1 LAVLAFGSDCH
12 TVKEFLRSH
21 RRRAWAGGI
30 GLVLFALLLLFLLL
44 VDWNMFRPA
53 LARSITA
60 HTGRPASIDGDL
72 KVNLWSWNPS
82 AEINGLRIEN
92 PSWADRRLM
101 FGAERITLSVSL
113 GRLLRGQ
120 IVLPRVYLLEPEVNL
135 ERDSR
140 GRASW
145 ELGTREGAPKPETKP
160 PKLPTIQSLIIER
173 GRLRVADQIRKL
185 KFSGSLAAAEQMGK
199 PNDSAFELRSSGS
212 LNAKPFRLDATG
224 GPLFALAPDKPY
236 SFSAKLTASDINL
249 DARVNILEP
258 FDLSNVDVAFVVAG
272 NDLADV
278 FYLTGLALPNS
289 PKYRISGTMHVN
301 KTLCTIDDLRGRMG
315 ASDIAGHLQI
325 ETSGE
330 RPKLTGKLSSGT
342 LSLADLVPSLGHPAA
357 VGQSLSASA
366 MPPSTFG
373 EPDISSSDSAK
384 SGAEAGQQKG
394 RLLPDGELQL
404 NRVRGM
410 DADVRY
416 EAASVVAPKVPMKH
430 VSLHLTL
437 DNGLLRLDPLA
448 FVLDQGKFQGTV
460 QINARTD
467 VPTSD
472 INMRIDGVELGQ
484 FKSKTAKA
492 PLQGVMLGRVSLHGD
507 GDSIRKFAAS
517 STGNLS
523 IVIPH
528 GQINE
533 VMAELMGIDVA
544 RGLGLALSQKQ
555 PQADIRCGVIDFKDN
570 HGRVNTTTVY
580 VDTTNVLITGRGSVN
595 LDSEALDLA
604 LQGDPK
610 KLRVLRIRAPITIHG
625 TLLHPAIGVKP
636 AKLAEQ
642 AGVAA
647 ALATLLTPVAAILAL
662 IDPGLAKDKDCSTI
676 LEQANAGVQN

>member
-1 LAVLAFGSDCH
+1 
-12 TVKEFLRSH
+12 
-21 RRRAWAGGI
+21 
-30 GLVLFALLLLFLLL
+30 
-44 VDWNMFRPA
+44 
-53 LARSITA
+53 
-60 HTGRPASIDGDL
+60 
-72 KVNLWSWNPS
+72 
-82 AEINGLRIEN
+82 
-92 PSWADRRLM
+92 
-101 FGAERITLSVSL
+101 
-113 GRLLRGQ
+113 
-120 IVLPRVYLLEPEVNL
+120 
-135 ERDSR
+135 
-140 GRASW
+140 
-145 ELGTREGAPKPETKP
+145 
-160 PKLPTIQSLIIER
+160 
-173 GRLRVADQIRKL
+173 
-185 KFSGSLAAAEQMGK
+185 
-199 PNDSAFELRSSGS
+199 
-212 LNAKPFRLDATG
+212 
-224 GPLFALAPDKPY
+224 
-236 SFSAKLTASDINL
+236 
-249 DARVNILEP
+249 
-258 FDLSNVDVAFVVAG
+258 
-272 NDLADV
+272 
-278 FYLTGLALPNS
+278 
-289 PKYRISGTMHVN
+289 
-301 KTLCTIDDLRGRMG
+301 
-315 ASDIAGHLQI
+315 
-325 ETSGE
+325 
-330 RPKLTGKLSSGT
+330 
-342 LSLADLVPSLGHPAA
+342 
-357 VGQSLSASA
+357 
-366 MPPSTFG
+366 
-373 EPDISSSDSAK
+373 
-384 SGAEAGQQKG
+384 
-394 RLLPDGELQL
+394 LLPDGELQL

-625 TLLHPAIGVKP
+625 TLLHPAIGVKTG
-636 AKLAEQ
+636 KLAEQ